1 MEIVKKIKRIKEE
14 IKLLDNGELS
24 LLIWSEYI
32 DIIRNAD

>member
-24 LLIWSEYI
+24 LLIWLEYI